1 MVHVGHALG
10 PQPLY
15 LWVLEQNLA
24 AQAFYR
30 ALGGVVVETGKV
42 PDPGGVPG
50 RLNGSPNCLRVAWPD
65 ASALAQPLS

>member
-1 MVHVGHALG
+1 MAHVGEAVG

-15 LWVLEQNLA
+15 LWVLEQNVA

-30 ALGGVVVETGKV
+30 ALGGTVVERGKV

-50 RLNGSPNCLRVAWPD
+50 RLGGSPGCLRVAWPD
-65 ASALAQPLS
+65 ASALALPLS